1 MNHRRLIRRLLL
13 TVAVVAIGATVIVFV
28 GYRRSIRDPE
38 VLLNQIQKQA
48 DMHLDKIRQTATKNG
63 IREWHMVAESATLIK
78 EKHTMHLIKPDVEF
92 FMTDGDNVHLTA
104 DEGQIFT
111 NSNRLSVSGN
121 VSATTRQ
128 YQFHTDALK
137 YNPAKRELLADQPV
151 TLSGAAFTL
160 KADRMAM
167 NLDSRVTRFEGGVE
181 GTISDDLQ
189 L

>member
-1 MNHRRLIRRLLL
+1 MKHHRLIRRLLL
-13 TVAVVAIGATVIVFV
+13 GVTIVAIGATVVVFV
-28 GYRRSIRDPE
+28 GYRRVTRDPE
-38 VLLNQIQKQA
+38 ALLTQIQKQA

-63 IREWHMVAESATLIK
+63 IREWHMVAESATLLK

-121 VSATTRQ
+121 VAASTRQ
-128 YQFHTDALK
+128 YQFRTESLK
-137 YNPAKRELLADQPV
+137 YNPAKRELHADQPV
-151 TLSGAAFTL
+151 TVSGEAFVL
-160 KADRMAM
+160 KAKRMAM

-181 GTISDDLQ
+181 GTISEDLQ